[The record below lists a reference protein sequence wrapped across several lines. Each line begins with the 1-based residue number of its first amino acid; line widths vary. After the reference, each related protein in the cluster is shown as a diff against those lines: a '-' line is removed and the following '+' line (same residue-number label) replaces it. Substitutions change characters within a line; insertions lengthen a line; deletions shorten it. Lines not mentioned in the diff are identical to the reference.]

1 MTKKAN
7 DDLVS
12 NESNGGDEID
22 RWTWRLPRTNE
33 RVAMN
38 QKRMLML
45 MRQNDGGDGQLYLW

>member
-12 NESNGGDEID
+12 NWSNGGDEID
-22 RWTWRLPRTNE
+22 RWTWRLPHTNE

-38 QKRMLML
+38 QKRML